1 MNKTTPRHGQGIH
14 HAAYSELVAPVFTPY
29 ANGKGNLDV
38 GMKPIE
44 NEEIFHFDCFYHYY
58 IAMKNM
64 LFEKH
69 RDVVYQDINKKKTS
83 SSHKTCSLAA
93 WLDLVDIEFPY
104 MSTRTIGHN
113 PNYGQLEWN
122 NSDRSLFQLDR
133 DNKDEDGNTKYR
145 CYYGGLPADLLPSNV
160 TQNYTSKYGLE
171 LLTRSIQ
178 EDVCVLRRREEGWVL
193 IAGSVCFPSHWSLNK
208 KMGKTLDEIH
218 SPVPQIN
225 EAISGII
232 TKKMDEMGNDKPVER
247 FNWTYSTSGLL
258 NRAYPR
264 HPSSPVTEEDVPH
277 TFIRVERQTL
287 KKIDNGDIIF
297 TIRTYLHYI
306 EQICRDKD
314 LCSGLLSAILTTPKD
329 VLEYRGMT
337 PHRDVLVKYLEEW
350 DKKHGIE
357 F

>member
-1 MNKTTPRHGQGIH
+1 MNKTTPKYGQGIY
-14 HAAYSELVAPVFTPY
+14 HAAYSELVTPVFTPY

-44 NEEIFHFDCFYHYY
+44 TEEIFHFDCFYPYY
-58 IAMKNM
+58 IEIKNLM
-64 LFEKH
+64 FEKH
-69 RDVVYQDINKKKTS
+69 REVVYQDINKKKTS
-83 SSHKTCSLAA
+83 LAHKWAA
-93 WLDLVDIEFPY
+93 LVSWLDLIDIEFPY
-104 MSTRTIGHN
+104 TGVGTIGQN
-113 PNYGQLEWN
+113 PNYGKSEWDI
-122 NSDRSLFQLDR
+122 SDLSLFQLDR
-133 DNKDEDGNTKYR
+133 DNRGKDENTLYK
-145 CYYGGLPADLLPSNV
+145 CYYGGRPANLLPSNV

-171 LLTRSIQ
+171 LLTRAIQ
-178 EDVCVLRRREEGWVL
+178 EDVCILRRRDEGWVL
-193 IAGSVCFPSHWSLNK
+193 IAGSVCFPSHWMLK
-208 KMGKTLDEIH
+208 DKIGKTLDEIH

-225 EAISGII
+225 EAIGDII
-232 TKKMDEMGNDKPVER
+232 TKKMDEMERDKPVER
-247 FNWTYSTSGLL
+247 FNWTYSTSGTLM
-258 NRAYPR
+258 NAGSRIPQR
-264 HPSSPVTEEDVPH
+264 TISEEKVSE

-287 KKIDNGDIIF
+287 RKIDNGDIIF
-297 TIRTYLHYI
+297 TIRTYFHLI

>member
-1 MNKTTPRHGQGIH
+1 MTTPKHGQGIH
-14 HAAYSELVAPVFTPY
+14 HAAYSELVTPVFTPY

-44 NEEIFHFDCFYHYY
+44 QEEIFHFDCFYPYY
-58 IAMKNM
+58 MAMKNM

-83 SSHKTCSLAA
+83 PAHKWASLAA

-104 MSTRTIGHN
+104 TGVGTIGQN
-113 PNYGQLEWN
+113 PNYTSTEWD

-133 DNKDEDGNTKYR
+133 DHRYEDGNTLYK
-145 CYYGGLPADLLPSNV
+145 CYYGGLPADLLPSNA
-160 TQNYTSKYGLE
+160 TPNYSSKYGLE

-178 EDVCVLRRREEGWVL
+178 EDVCILRRRDEGWVL
-193 IAGSVCFPSHWSLNK
+193 IAGSVCFPSHWSLK
-208 KMGKTLDEIH
+208 EKLGKTLNEIH

-225 EAISGII
+225 EAIGDIV
-232 TKKMDEMGNDKPVER
+232 TKKMDEMIKFKSVER
-247 FNWTYSTSGLL
+247 FNWTYSISGLL
-258 NRAYPR
+258 NRAYSR
-264 HPSSPVTEEDVPH
+264 TPSPPITEDKVPH

-287 KKIDNGDIIF
+287 RKINNGDIIF
-297 TIRTYLHYI
+297 TIRTYLHLI

-337 PHRDVLVKYLEEW
+337 PHRDVLVKYLEDW
-350 DKKHGIE
+350 DRRNGIE

>member
-44 NEEIFHFDCFYHYY
+44 QEEIFHFDCFYPYY
-58 IAMKNM
+58 IAMKNLM
-64 LFEKH
+64 FEKH
-69 RDVVYQDINKKKTS
+69 RGVVYQDINKKKTS
-83 SSHKTCSLAA
+83 PAHKWASLAA

-104 MSTRTIGHN
+104 TGVGTIGQN
-113 PNYGQLEWN
+113 PNYTSTEWD

-133 DNKDEDGNTKYR
+133 DNRGEDGNTLYK
-145 CYYGGLPADLLPSNV
+145 CYYGGRQANLLPSNV

-178 EDVCVLRRREEGWVL
+178 EDVCILRRREEGWVL
-193 IAGSVCFPSHWSLNK
+193 IAGSVCFPSHWSLCK
-208 KMGKTLDEIH
+208 KMGKPLDEIH
-218 SPVPQIN
+218 SSVPQIN

-232 TKKMDEMGNDKPVER
+232 TKKMDEMENDKPVER
-247 FNWTYSTSGLL
+247 FNWTYSTSGYLT
-258 NRAYPR
+258 RAGSRIPQR
-264 HPSSPVTEEDVPH
+264 TISEEKVPE

-287 KKIDNGDIIF
+287 RKIDNGDIIF
-297 TIRTYLHYI
+297 TIRTYFHLI